1 MSSIAVNELTID
13 FGGLRALDRVTLSIS
28 PGERRVVLGPNGAGK
43 TTLFNAMTGLLR
55 PSGGTIS
62 LFDVDVTSL
71 STFRRAR
78 LGLGRTFQINTLFPN
93 LSLLDSTI
101 LALRGRDG
109 LFLSLLD
116 SLKPRHW
123 DVSEAE
129 QLLDQWGLADKRNML
144 SRELSYGE
152 QRQLELVIALATK
165 PRVLLLD
172 EPTAGLSAGETAMVA
187 SMIEQFPKDLSVLI
201 IEHDMDFAM
210 ALADIITVMHQGRV
224 LVEGAKDDVRRDSRV
239 TEIYLGSED
248 ARNQ

>member
-28 PGERRVVLGPNGAGK
+28 QGERRVVLGPNGAGK

-71 STFRRAR
+71 STYRRAR

-93 LSLLDSTI
+93 LSLLDSAI

-123 DVSEAE
+123 HVSEAE
-129 QLLDQWGLADKRNML
+129 QLLDQWGLADKRNTL

-239 TEIYLGSED
+239 IEIYLGSED

>member
-123 DVSEAE
+123 HVSEAE

>member
-71 STFRRAR
+71 STYRRAR

-93 LSLLDSTI
+93 LSLLDSAI

-123 DVSEAE
+123 HVSEAE

>member
-1 MSSIAVNELTID
+1 
-13 FGGLRALDRVTLSIS
+13 
-28 PGERRVVLGPNGAGK
+28 
-43 TTLFNAMTGLLR
+43 LR

-123 DVSEAE
+123 HVSEAE